1 MKTKSSDLREHLF
14 ATLEGLLDDENPL
27 DINRAKAVAEVGK
40 VIVESAKVEVEM
52 AKVLVQNKTKNE
64 WGDDE
69 LIEKRDIFIV
79 DQTKHFKIKNYG
91 STIQFFSST
100 ERNYLLYPISHF
112 CWYRSYWW
120 CTLRF
125 AYTINVGC

>member
-69 LIEKRDIFIV
+69 LIEKPEYFNE
-79 DQTKHFKIKNYG
+79 TKK
-91 STIQFFSST
+91 
-100 ERNYLLYPISHF
+100 
-112 CWYRSYWW
+112 
-120 CTLRF
+120 LR
-125 AYTINVGC
+125 